1 MSAPPLDPAHA
12 LEVAREVAARAGR
25 LLREGWKARRL
36 RVEHKGAVDLVT
48 EYDRRSEAL
57 CVEAIKHAF
66 PGHAVI
72 GEEGSQVRG
81 EELEGRPTW
90 LIDPL
95 DGTTNYTHHLPFY
108 AVSIAL
114 ELEGEPLCG
123 VVHLPELGY
132 EFIALR
138 GGGAKLDGEPLR
150 VSSVERLE
158 ESLCATG
165 FSYDR
170 GADQN
175 NVPEF
180 DAVLRRSQ
188 GVRRIG
194 SAAFDCAM
202 VAWGAIDGYWEQK
215 LNAWDIAAGALL
227 VLEAGGRVTTPSG
240 DPYRSSAGAL
250 LASNGKIHEE
260 LRGVIGAARLA
271 AGSPHRDPG
280 SP

>member
-1 MSAPPLDPAHA
+1 MSLLDAAHA
-12 LEVAREVAARAGR
+12 LEVAREVAARAGA
-25 LLREGWKARRL
+25 LLREGQQAKGF

-57 CVEAIKHAF
+57 CVEEITRAF

-72 GEEGSQVRG
+72 AEEGSQVRG
-81 EELEGRPTW
+81 EDLEGRPTW

-95 DGTTNYTHHLPFY
+95 DGTTNYAHRLPFY

-114 ELEGEPLCG
+114 ELGGSPLCG
-123 VVHLPELGY
+123 VVYLPELGY
-132 EFIALR
+132 EFTALR
-138 GGGAKLDGEPLR
+138 GGGACLNDQPLK
-150 VSSVERLE
+150 VSSVAELDA
-158 ESLCATG
+158 SLCATG

-170 GADQN
+170 GAPDN

-202 VAWGAIDGYWEQK
+202 VAWGVIDGYWEYK
-215 LNAWDIAAGALL
+215 LNPWDIAAGALL
-227 VLEAGGRVTTPSG
+227 VMEAGGRVSTPTGAAYSAF
-240 DPYRSSAGAL
+240 AGAL
-250 LASNGKIHEE
+250 LASNGQIHDE
-260 LRGVIGAARLA
+260 LSAVIGAARSGRDR
-271 AGSPHRDPG
+271 GSR
-280 SP
+280 